1 MTKKSVAEWVAI
13 AICLLPTPLVIM
25 FLLCAAG
32 EIRIAWQI
40 SAFLAIILCA
50 VVGLIALLFTSW
62 LLSKLVY
69 FIIK

>member
-1 MTKKSVAEWVAI
+1 MTKKSVAEWASVV
-13 AICLLPTPLVIM
+13 ICLLPSPLVIM
-25 FLLCAAG
+25 FLLCVAG

-40 SAFLAIILCA
+40 SVFLAIILCA